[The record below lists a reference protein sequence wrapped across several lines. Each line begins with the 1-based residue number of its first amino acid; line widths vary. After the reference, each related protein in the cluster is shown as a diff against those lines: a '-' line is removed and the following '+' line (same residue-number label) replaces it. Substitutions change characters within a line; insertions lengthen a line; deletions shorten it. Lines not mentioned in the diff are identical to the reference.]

1 MDLTPFADLPGVK
14 SVLLCDPAGALL
26 DSAREADAETAA
38 AVTGFLAS
46 GLGQIGEELGLGA
59 LYRLSVAGPG
69 QVRLLLVLPEGLLAA
84 VVAPASALP
93 AAEQAI
99 DAVLQG

>member
-1 MDLTPFADLPGVK
+1 MNLTPFANLREVK
-14 SVLLCDPAGALL
+14 SVVLCDPAGALL
-26 DSAREADAETAA
+26 DAVREADPESAA

-59 LYRLSVAGPG
+59 FYRLSVAGQG
-69 QVRLLLVLPEGLLAA
+69 QALLLVAVPEGLLAA
-84 VVAPASALP
+84 VVSPASALP
-93 AAEQAI
+93 AAERAI

>member
-1 MDLTPFADLPGVK
+1 MDLTPFADLPEVK

-26 DSAREADAETAA
+26 DSVREADAETAA

-46 GLGQIGEELGLGA
+46 GLGQIGEELGLGG
-59 LYRLSVAGPG
+59 LHRLAVAGQG
-69 QVRLLLVLPEGLLAA
+69 QVRLLVVAQEGLLAA

-93 AAEQAI
+93 AAERAI